1 MIKAHINMLKKLKI
15 DGNQGESEK
24 GTVEVRFS
32 IQNFNNKMSEG
43 NYKAAITIIIHHIKF
58 IRYVVCSLL

>member
-1 MIKAHINMLKKLKI
+1 MVKAYINMLKKLKI
-15 DGNQGESEK
+15 DGNHGESEK

-43 NYKAAITIIIHHIKF
+43 NYIAAITIIIHHLKF
-58 IRYVVCSLL
+58 ILYVVCSLL